1 MERAYKLAA
10 KEMLDKAAPLA
21 GVADG
26 TNLGEVVFAVFNK
39 INLLSPFEKIRV
51 RELMLGSDAD
61 AFVRLSAD
69 FADGDRKS
77 ALRAL
82 KQLLQPH
89 DCAKW
94 TVVTFLPFLWKPEEH
109 VFLKPTMILTFAE
122 RVGHRFAKVYRPDLD
137 IEVLRRLAQPCRRS
151 PNRALRH
158 DAARHDRHPELHVD
172 RGRVQGR
179 G

>member
-1 MERAYKLAA
+1 M
-10 KEMLDKAAPLA
+10 
-21 GVADG
+21 
-26 TNLGEVVFAVFNK
+26 FAVFNK

-69 FADGDRKS
+69 FANTDRKS

-109 VFLKPTMILTFAE
+109 VFLKPTMISTFAE
-122 RVGHRFAKVYRPDLD
+122 RVGHRFANVYRPDLD
-137 IEVLRRLAQPCRRS
+137 IEVYDALLDLAAEVRDQARPTWRRAT
-151 PNRALRH
+151 
-158 DAARHDRHPELHVD
+158 
-172 RGRVQGR
+172 
-179 G
+179 